1 MSVCITGWAHNKFGV
16 NLGQSSENMI
26 ADVVDK
32 AIKHAEISVKD
43 IDAIFVGT
51 FNNGF
56 QKQDFHGALP
66 AVAQLD
72 LRYIPAMRVENACAT
87 GSAAIHTAMN
97 TIEAKRAKT
106 TLVVGVEKMT
116 DTAPEKVGDILL
128 GASYRPEEG
137 NTEGGF
143 TGVFGK
149 IAEAY
154 FQKYGDKSDILAK
167 IAAKNHRNGCSNP
180 LAHMQKDLGFEFCN
194 TVSDKNPY
202 VAQPL
207 RRTDCS
213 MVSDGAAALILQ
225 DFDLALS
232 AKRAIAFRAR
242 RHVNDILPLS
252 KREKTEFE
260 GARRAWSYALA
271 DAKIKLND
279 LSFVETHDCFTIAEL
294 IEYEAMG
301 LTKIGEGFRAIE
313 EGWVDKGG
321 VLPINPSGGL
331 KSKGHPVGATGV
343 SQHVMAAMQLT
354 GEAGEMQIKDANLAG
369 IFNMGG
375 ASVANYVSILEQIRQ
390 INQSLKF
397 SKVNRLKSI
406 FNVQL
411 LT

>member
-1 MSVCITGWAHNKFGV
+1 MTACITGWSHSKFGV
-16 NLGQSSENMI
+16 NVEQTSENMI
-26 ADVVDK
+26 ADVVEK
-32 AIKHAEISVKD
+32 AIEHAEISAKE

-66 AVAQLD
+66 AVSQSD
-72 LRYIPAMRVENACAT
+72 LRYVPAMRVENACAT

-97 TIEAKRAKT
+97 AIEAKKAKT

-116 DTAPEKVGDILL
+116 DVSSEKVGDILL

-137 NTEGGF
+137 STKGGF
-143 TGVFGK
+143 TGVFAS
-149 IAEAY
+149 IAKSY

-167 IAAKNHRNGCSNP
+167 IAAKNHENGCSNP
-180 LAHMQKDLGFEFCN
+180 LAHMQKNLGFEFCN
-194 TVSDKNPY
+194 SISEKNPY
-202 VAQPL
+202 VAAPL

-213 MVSDGAAALILQ
+213 MVSDGAAALIIQ
-225 DFDLALS
+225 DFDLSLS

-260 GARRAWSYALA
+260 GARQAWHHALS
-271 DAKIKLND
+271 DAKITLED

-301 LTKIGEGFRAIE
+301 LTKIGEGYKAIE
-313 EGWVDKGG
+313 EGWVQKTGK
-321 VLPINPSGGL
+321 LPINPSGGL

-343 SQHVMAAMQLT
+343 SQHVMSAMQLT
-354 GEAGEMQIKDANLAG
+354 GEAGDMQINKANLAG

-375 ASVANYVSILEQIRQ
+375 ASVANYVSILE
-390 INQSLKF
+390 
-397 SKVNRLKSI
+397 RLR
-406 FNVQL
+406 
-411 LT
+411 

>member
-1 MSVCITGWAHNKFGV
+1 MTACITGWSHSKFGV
-16 NLGQSSENMI
+16 NVEQTSENMI
-26 ADVVDK
+26 ADVVEK
-32 AIKHAEISVKD
+32 AIEHAEISAKE

-66 AVAQLD
+66 AVSQSD
-72 LRYIPAMRVENACAT
+72 LRHVPAMRVENACAT

-97 TIEAKRAKT
+97 AIEAKKAKT

-116 DTAPEKVGDILL
+116 DVSSEKVGDILL

-137 NTEGGF
+137 STKGGF
-143 TGVFGK
+143 TGVFAS
-149 IAEAY
+149 IAKSY

-167 IAAKNHRNGCSNP
+167 IAAKNHENGCSNP
-180 LAHMQKDLGFEFCN
+180 LAHMQKNLGFEFCN
-194 TVSDKNPY
+194 SISEKNPY
-202 VAQPL
+202 VAEPL

-213 MVSDGAAALILQ
+213 MVSDGAAALIIQ
-225 DFDLALS
+225 DFDLSLS

-260 GARRAWSYALA
+260 GARQAWHHALS
-271 DAKIKLND
+271 DAKITLED

-301 LTKIGEGFRAIE
+301 LTKIGEGYKAIE
-313 EGWVDKGG
+313 EGWVQKSGK
-321 VLPINPSGGL
+321 LPINPSGGL

-343 SQHVMAAMQLT
+343 SQHVMSAMQLT
-354 GEAGEMQIKDANLAG
+354 GEAGDMQINKANLAG

-375 ASVANYVSILEQIRQ
+375 ASVANYVSILE
-390 INQSLKF
+390 
-397 SKVNRLKSI
+397 RLR
-406 FNVQL
+406 
-411 LT
+411 

>member
-1 MSVCITGWAHNKFGV
+1 MTACITGWSHSKFGV
-16 NLGQSSENMI
+16 NVAQTSENMI

-32 AIKHAEISVKD
+32 AIEHAEISARE

-66 AVAQLD
+66 AVSQSD
-72 LRYIPAMRVENACAT
+72 LRHVPAMRVENACAT
-87 GSAAIHTAMN
+87 GSAAIHTSMN
-97 TIEAKRAKT
+97 AIEAKKAKT

-116 DTAPEKVGDILL
+116 DVSSDKVGDILL

-137 NTEGGF
+137 STKGGF
-143 TGVFGK
+143 TGVFAS
-149 IAEAY
+149 IAKSY
-154 FQKYGDKSDILAK
+154 FQKYGDKSDMLAK
-167 IAAKNHRNGCSNP
+167 IAAKNHENGCSNP
-180 LAHMQKDLGFEFCN
+180 LAHMQKNLGFEFCN
-194 TVSDKNPY
+194 SVSEKNPY
-202 VAQPL
+202 VAEPL

-213 MVSDGAAALILQ
+213 MVSDGAAALIIQ
-225 DFDLALS
+225 DFDLSLS

-260 GARRAWSYALA
+260 GARQAWHHALS
-271 DAKIKLND
+271 DAKITLDD

-301 LTKIGEGFRAIE
+301 LTKIGEGYKAIE
-313 EGWVDKGG
+313 EGWVQKTGK
-321 VLPINPSGGL
+321 LPINPSGGL

-343 SQHVMAAMQLT
+343 SQHVMSAMQLT
-354 GEAGEMQIKDANLAG
+354 GEAGDMQINKANLAG

-375 ASVANYVSILEQIRQ
+375 ASVANYVSILE
-390 INQSLKF
+390 
-397 SKVNRLKSI
+397 RLR
-406 FNVQL
+406 
-411 LT
+411 

>member
-1 MSVCITGWAHNKFGV
+1 MTACITGWSHSKFGV
-16 NLGQSSENMI
+16 NVEQTSENMI
-26 ADVVDK
+26 ADVVEK
-32 AIKHAEISVKD
+32 AIEHAEISAKE

-66 AVAQLD
+66 AVSQSD
-72 LRYIPAMRVENACAT
+72 LRYVPAMRVENACAT

-97 TIEAKRAKT
+97 AIEAKKAKT

-116 DTAPEKVGDILL
+116 DVSSEKVGDILL

-137 NTEGGF
+137 STKGGF
-143 TGVFGK
+143 TGVFAS
-149 IAEAY
+149 IAKSY
-154 FQKYGDKSDILAK
+154 FQKYGDKSDTLAK
-167 IAAKNHRNGCSNP
+167 IAAKNHENGCSNP
-180 LAHMQKDLGFEFCN
+180 LAHMQKNLGFEFCN
-194 TVSDKNPY
+194 SISEKNPY
-202 VAQPL
+202 VAEPL

-213 MVSDGAAALILQ
+213 MVSDGAAALIIQ
-225 DFDLALS
+225 DCDLSLS

-260 GARRAWSYALA
+260 GARQAWHHALS
-271 DAKIKLND
+271 DAKITLDD

-301 LTKIGEGFRAIE
+301 LTKIGEGYKAIE
-313 EGWVDKGG
+313 EGWVQKTGK
-321 VLPINPSGGL
+321 LPINPSGGL

-343 SQHVMAAMQLT
+343 SQHVMSAMQLT
-354 GEAGEMQIKDANLAG
+354 GEAGDMQINKANLAG

-375 ASVANYVSILEQIRQ
+375 ASVANYVSILE
-390 INQSLKF
+390 
-397 SKVNRLKSI
+397 RLR
-406 FNVQL
+406 
-411 LT
+411 

>member
-1 MSVCITGWAHNKFGV
+1 MSGCITGWAHSKFGV
-16 NLGQSSENMI
+16 NSNQTSEDMI
-26 ADVVDK
+26 ADVVKK
-32 AIKHAEISVKD
+32 AIDHAEISAKE

-66 AVAQLD
+66 AVSQSD
-72 LRYIPAMRVENACAT
+72 LRHVPAMRVENACAT

-97 TIEAKRAKT
+97 AIEAKKAKT

-116 DTAPEKVGDILL
+116 DVSSEKVGDILL

-137 NTEGGF
+137 STKGGF
-143 TGVFGK
+143 TGVFAT
-149 IAEAY
+149 IAKSY

-167 IAAKNHRNGCSNP
+167 IAAKNHEYGCSNP
-180 LAHMQKDLGFEFCN
+180 LAHMQKNLSFEFCN
-194 TVSDKNPY
+194 SITDKNPY
-202 VAQPL
+202 VAEPL

-213 MVSDGAAALILQ
+213 MVSDGAAALIIQ
-225 DFDLALS
+225 DFDLSLS

-252 KREKTEFE
+252 RREKTEFE
-260 GARRAWSYALA
+260 GARQAWHHALS
-271 DAKIKLND
+271 DAKINLED

-301 LTKIGEGFRAIE
+301 LTKIGEGYKAIE
-313 EGWVDKGG
+313 EGWVQKTGK
-321 VLPINPSGGL
+321 LPINPSGGL

-343 SQHVMAAMQLT
+343 SQHVMSAMQLT
-354 GEAGEMQIKDANLAG
+354 GEAGDMQINKANLAG

-375 ASVANYVSILEQIRQ
+375 ASVANYVSILE
-390 INQSLKF
+390 
-397 SKVNRLKSI
+397 RLR
-406 FNVQL
+406 
-411 LT
+411 

>member
-66 AVAQLD
+66 AVSQSD

-137 NTEGGF
+137 NTQGGF
-143 TGVFGK
+143 TGVFGI

-167 IAAKNHRNGCSNP
+167 IAAKNHKNGCLNP

-313 EGWVDKGG
+313 EGWVEKGG

-375 ASVANYVSILEQIRQ
+375 ASVANYVSILEQIR
-390 INQSLKF
+390 
-397 SKVNRLKSI
+397 
-406 FNVQL
+406 
-411 LT
+411 

>member
-1 MSVCITGWAHNKFGV
+1 MTACITGWSHSKFGV
-16 NLGQSSENMI
+16 NVEQTSENMI
-26 ADVVDK
+26 ADVVEK
-32 AIKHAEISVKD
+32 AIEHAEISAKE

-66 AVAQLD
+66 AVSQSD
-72 LRYIPAMRVENACAT
+72 LRYVPAMRVENACAT

-97 TIEAKRAKT
+97 AIEAKKAKT

-116 DTAPEKVGDILL
+116 DVSSEKVGDILL

-137 NTEGGF
+137 STKGGF
-143 TGVFGK
+143 TGVFAS
-149 IAEAY
+149 IAKSY

-167 IAAKNHRNGCSNP
+167 IAAKNHENGCSNP
-180 LAHMQKDLGFEFCN
+180 LAHMQKNLGFEFCN
-194 TVSDKNPY
+194 SISEKNPY
-202 VAQPL
+202 VAAPL

-213 MVSDGAAALILQ
+213 MVSDGAAALIIQ
-225 DFDLALS
+225 DFDLSLS

-260 GARRAWSYALA
+260 GARQAWHHALL
-271 DAKIKLND
+271 DAKITLDD

-301 LTKIGEGFRAIE
+301 LTKIGEGYKAIE
-313 EGWVDKGG
+313 EGWVQKTGK
-321 VLPINPSGGL
+321 LPINPSGGL

-343 SQHVMAAMQLT
+343 SQHVMSAMQLT
-354 GEAGEMQIKDANLAG
+354 GEAGDMQVNKANLAG

-375 ASVANYVSILEQIRQ
+375 ASVANYVSILE
-390 INQSLKF
+390 
-397 SKVNRLKSI
+397 RLR
-406 FNVQL
+406 
-411 LT
+411 

>member
-1 MSVCITGWAHNKFGV
+1 MTACITGWSHSKFGV
-16 NLGQSSENMI
+16 NEEQTSENMI
-26 ADVVDK
+26 ADVVEK
-32 AIKHAEISVKD
+32 AIEHAEISAKE

-66 AVAQLD
+66 AVSQSD
-72 LRYIPAMRVENACAT
+72 LRHVPAMRVENACAT

-97 TIEAKRAKT
+97 AIEAKKAKT

-116 DTAPEKVGDILL
+116 DVSSEKVGDILL

-137 NTEGGF
+137 STKGGF
-143 TGVFGK
+143 TGVFAS
-149 IAEAY
+149 IAKSY

-167 IAAKNHRNGCSNP
+167 IAAKNHENGCSNP
-180 LAHMQKDLGFEFCN
+180 LAHMQKNLGFEFCN
-194 TVSDKNPY
+194 SISEKNPY
-202 VAQPL
+202 VAEPL

-213 MVSDGAAALILQ
+213 MVSDGAAALIIQ
-225 DFDLALS
+225 DFDLSLS

-260 GARRAWSYALA
+260 GARQAWHHALS
-271 DAKIKLND
+271 DAKITLDD

-301 LTKIGEGFRAIE
+301 LTKIGEGYKAIE
-313 EGWVDKGG
+313 EGWVQKTGK
-321 VLPINPSGGL
+321 LPINPSGGL

-343 SQHVMAAMQLT
+343 SQHVMSAMQLT
-354 GEAGEMQIKDANLAG
+354 GEAGDMQINKANLAG

-375 ASVANYVSILEQIRQ
+375 ASVANYVSILE
-390 INQSLKF
+390 
-397 SKVNRLKSI
+397 RLR
-406 FNVQL
+406 
-411 LT
+411 

>member
-1 MSVCITGWAHNKFGV
+1 MSACITGWAHNKFGV
-16 NLGQSSENMI
+16 NSEQTSENMI
-26 ADVVDK
+26 ADVVEK
-32 AIKHAEISVKD
+32 AIKHAEISAKE

-66 AVAQLD
+66 AVSQSD
-72 LRYIPAMRVENACAT
+72 LRHVPAMRVENACAT

-97 TIEAKRAKT
+97 AIEAKKAKT

-116 DTAPEKVGDILL
+116 DVSSEKVGDILL

-137 NTEGGF
+137 STKGGF
-143 TGVFGK
+143 TGVFAS
-149 IAEAY
+149 IAKSY

-167 IAAKNHRNGCSNP
+167 IAAKNHENGCSNP
-180 LAHMQKDLGFEFCN
+180 LAHMQKNLGFEFCN
-194 TVSDKNPY
+194 SISEKNPY
-202 VAQPL
+202 VAEPL

-213 MVSDGAAALILQ
+213 MVSDGAAALIIQ
-225 DFDLALS
+225 DFDLSLS

-260 GARRAWSYALA
+260 GARQAWHHALS
-271 DAKIKLND
+271 DAKITLDD

-301 LTKIGEGFRAIE
+301 LTKIGEGYKAIE
-313 EGWVDKGG
+313 EGWVQKTGK
-321 VLPINPSGGL
+321 LPINPSGGL

-343 SQHVMAAMQLT
+343 SQHVMSAMQLT
-354 GEAGEMQIKDANLAG
+354 GEAGDMQINKANLAG

-375 ASVANYVSILEQIRQ
+375 ASVANYVSILE
-390 INQSLKF
+390 
-397 SKVNRLKSI
+397 RLR
-406 FNVQL
+406 
-411 LT
+411 

>member
-1 MSVCITGWAHNKFGV
+1 MTACITGWSHSKFGV
-16 NLGQSSENMI
+16 NVEQSSENMI
-26 ADVVDK
+26 ADVVEK
-32 AIKHAEISVKD
+32 AIEHAEISAKE

-66 AVAQLD
+66 AVSQSD
-72 LRYIPAMRVENACAT
+72 LRYVPAMRVENACAT

-97 TIEAKRAKT
+97 AIEAKKAKT

-116 DTAPEKVGDILL
+116 DVSSEKVGDILL

-137 NTEGGF
+137 STKGGF
-143 TGVFGK
+143 TGVFAS
-149 IAEAY
+149 IAKSY
-154 FQKYGDKSDILAK
+154 FQKYGDKSDVLAK
-167 IAAKNHRNGCSNP
+167 IAAKNHENGCSNP
-180 LAHMQKDLGFEFCN
+180 LAHMQKNLGFEFCN
-194 TVSDKNPY
+194 SISEKNPY
-202 VAQPL
+202 VAEPL

-213 MVSDGAAALILQ
+213 MVSDGAAALIIQ
-225 DFDLALS
+225 DFDLSLS

-260 GARRAWSYALA
+260 GARQAWHHALS
-271 DAKIKLND
+271 DAKITLDD

-301 LTKIGEGFRAIE
+301 LTKIGEGYKAIE
-313 EGWVDKGG
+313 EGWVQKTGK
-321 VLPINPSGGL
+321 LPINPSGGL

-343 SQHVMAAMQLT
+343 SQHVMSAMQLT
-354 GEAGEMQIKDANLAG
+354 GEAGDMQINKANLAG

-375 ASVANYVSILEQIRQ
+375 ASVANYVSILE
-390 INQSLKF
+390 
-397 SKVNRLKSI
+397 RLR
-406 FNVQL
+406 
-411 LT
+411 

>member
-1 MSVCITGWAHNKFGV
+1 MSVCITGWAHNKFGI
-16 NLGQSSENMI
+16 NKNKTSENMI
-26 ADVVDK
+26 ADVVEE
-32 AIKHAEISVKD
+32 AIHHAEISVKD

-66 AVAQLD
+66 AVSQSD

-97 TIEAKRAKT
+97 AIEAKKAKT
-106 TLVVGVEKMT
+106 TLVVGVEKMS
-116 DTAPEKVGDILL
+116 DTSSEKVGDILL

-137 NTEGGF
+137 KTKGGF
-143 TGVFGK
+143 TGVFAT

-167 IAAKNHRNGCSNP
+167 IAAKNHKNGSVNP
-180 LAHMQKDLGFEFCN
+180 LAHMQKDLGFDFCN
-194 TVSDKNPY
+194 TVSEKNPY

-225 DFDLALS
+225 DIDLALS

-260 GARRAWSYALA
+260 GARRAWVSALA
-271 DAKIKLND
+271 DAKITLDD

-301 LTKIGEGFRAIE
+301 LTKIGQGFRAIE
-313 EGWVDKGG
+313 EGWVNIDGK
-321 VLPINPSGGL
+321 LPINPSGGL

-343 SQHVMAAMQLT
+343 SKHVMAAMQLT
-354 GEAGEMQIKDANLAG
+354 DEAGEMQIKNANLAG

-375 ASVANYVSILEQIRQ
+375 ASVANYVSILEKIR
-390 INQSLKF
+390 
-397 SKVNRLKSI
+397 
-406 FNVQL
+406 
-411 LT
+411 

>member
-1 MSVCITGWAHNKFGV
+1 MTACITGWSHSKFGV
-16 NLGQSSENMI
+16 NVEQTSENMI
-26 ADVVDK
+26 ADVVEK
-32 AIKHAEISVKD
+32 AIEHAEISAKE

-66 AVAQLD
+66 AVSQSD
-72 LRYIPAMRVENACAT
+72 LRHVPAMRVENACAT

-97 TIEAKRAKT
+97 AIEAKKAKT

-116 DTAPEKVGDILL
+116 DVSSEKVGDILL

-137 NTEGGF
+137 NTKGGF
-143 TGVFGK
+143 TGVFAS
-149 IAEAY
+149 IAKSY

-167 IAAKNHRNGCSNP
+167 IAAKNHENGCSNP
-180 LAHMQKDLGFEFCN
+180 LAHMQKNLGFEFCN
-194 TVSDKNPY
+194 SISEKNPY
-202 VAQPL
+202 VAAPL

-213 MVSDGAAALILQ
+213 MVSDGAAALIIQ
-225 DFDLALS
+225 DFDLSLS

-260 GARRAWSYALA
+260 GARQAWHHALS
-271 DAKIKLND
+271 DAKITLDD

-301 LTKIGEGFRAIE
+301 LTKIGEGYKAIE
-313 EGWVDKGG
+313 EGWVQKTGK
-321 VLPINPSGGL
+321 LPINPSGGL

-343 SQHVMAAMQLT
+343 SQHVMSAMQLT
-354 GEAGEMQIKDANLAG
+354 GEAGDMQINKANLAG

-375 ASVANYVSILEQIRQ
+375 ASVANYVSILE
-390 INQSLKF
+390 
-397 SKVNRLKSI
+397 RLR
-406 FNVQL
+406 
-411 LT
+411 